1 MDAKSLAQVE
11 HIVTFAV
18 TGLRQEL
25 TNAATGLKDSQET
38 ANAELRRELAA
49 MSGELRRAIVTTATD
64 LRGEMADLRRD
75 LETTRTNLHQA
86 MIASAEE
93 IKRFTGILFE
103 DSQHKLD
110 LVVEGMQFLRQSDA
124 DIRAEIAHESRE
136 TRALL
141 KLSYEQLHS
150 RVQTLEQ
157 RVGPAS

>member
-1 MDAKSLAQVE
+1 MDAESLAQVE
-11 HIVTFAV
+11 QIVTTAITTAV

-25 TNAATGLKDSQET
+25 GTAVTGLRQELAT
-38 ANAELRRELAA
+38 AVTDLRREIAD
-49 MSGELRRAIVTTATD
+49 SRD
-64 LRGEMADLRRD
+64 EM
-75 LETTRTNLHQA
+75 
-86 MIASAEE
+86 
-93 IKRFTGILFE
+93 KRFTGILFE

-141 KLSYEQLHS
+141 KLSYEQLHH

-157 RVGPAS
+157 RVGPPT